1 MSDERSITHDRMTME
16 RTYAAPRERVF
27 AAWTDAAAKRAWMLG
42 SEDEFDAREYELDF
56 REGGREWIRG
66 EGGGDVYT
74 YEARYE
80 DIVDNERIVYSYYM
94 LRGEVRMSVSV
105 TSVEF
110 TDEDGRTKLV
120 LTEHGMYLDG
130 QDQPA
135 LRFEGISGQLDAL
148 GPWLARSGSA

>member
-1 MSDERSITHDRMTME
+1 MTTRSINHDRMLIE
-16 RTYAAPRERVF
+16 RTYDASPERVF
-27 AAWTDAAAKRAWMLG
+27 AAWTTAEAKRVWMLG
-42 SEDEFDAREYELDF
+42 QEEEFAAGEYELDF

-80 DIVDNERIVYSYYM
+80 DIVTNERIVYSYYM
-94 LRGEVRMSVSV
+94 LRGDVRMSVSV

-110 TDEDGRTKLV
+110 QHQDGKTKLV

-130 QDQPA
+130 QDEPH
-135 LRFEGISGQLDAL
+135 LRFEGVSHQLDAL
-148 GPWLARSGSA
+148 GPWLERAGATP